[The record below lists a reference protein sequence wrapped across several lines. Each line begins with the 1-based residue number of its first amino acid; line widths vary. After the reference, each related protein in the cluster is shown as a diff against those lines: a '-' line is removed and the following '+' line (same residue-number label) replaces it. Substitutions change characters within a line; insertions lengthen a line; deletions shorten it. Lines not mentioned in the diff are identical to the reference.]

1 MLARAGRGRKP
12 RAPQM
17 RTPPSGG
24 ADGLRGLRDARD
36 SGREGVGTR
45 GLQREVL
52 IGATTGVTA
61 TRTLSLLPGSSGK
74 RDRNRA
80 PL

>member
-1 MLARAGRGRKP
+1 MLACAGRGCKP
-12 RAPQM
+12 RGPQM
-17 RTPPSGG
+17 RPPPDGG
-24 ADGLRGLRDARD
+24 ADGLRGCGDDGPSRDLD
-36 SGREGVGTR
+36 
-45 GLQREVL
+45 QREVL